1 MDCISTISI
10 ISKSSQILRCMYQM
24 GLYVPLQAFHGLY
37 GPLTIL
43 QCLDHYISVRVYTRD
58 QSHFTLQMM
67 VHIPIQGCH
76 MLASYG
82 WISYNIY
89 IYKKCKHIT
98 EYYSI
103 GSYNHAIQYL
113 IRRYMMDIR
122 AMMTTITSSIS
133 RINTPI
139 KGAKT
144 FTICVSVFL
153 PSSALNKSHT
163 LHKGLS
169 RVYSPKPC
177 YECRHV
183 GGVNF

>member
-1 MDCISTISI
+1 MYHCKHIPWTIWATYNTSMSRPLHFSTCIYKRSI
-10 ISKSSQILRCMYQM
+10 T
-24 GLYVPLQAFHGLY
+24 FH
-37 GPLTIL
+37 I
-43 QCLDHYISVRVYTRD
+43 
-58 QSHFTLQMM
+58 QMM
-67 VHIPIQGCH
+67 VHIPIQDCH

-89 IYKKCKHIT
+89 IYKKYKHIT

-103 GSYNHAIQYL
+103 GSYSHAIQYL

-133 RINTPI
+133 RINIPI

-144 FTICVSVFL
+144 FTIRVSMFL

-163 LHKGLS
+163 LYKGLS

-177 YECRHV
+177 FECRHV